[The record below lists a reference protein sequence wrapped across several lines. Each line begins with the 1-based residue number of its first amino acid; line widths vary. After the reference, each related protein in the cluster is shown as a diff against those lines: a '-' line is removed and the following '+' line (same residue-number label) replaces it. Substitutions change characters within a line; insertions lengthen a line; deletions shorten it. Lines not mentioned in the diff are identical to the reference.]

1 VISHDIKSCFDIG
14 DHIVLLHGGKVV
26 DQGAKEQIRQSNNAF
41 TQQFITGAV
50 RGPLGME

>member
-26 DQGAKEQIRQSNNAF
+26 DQGSKEAIRNSSNPF